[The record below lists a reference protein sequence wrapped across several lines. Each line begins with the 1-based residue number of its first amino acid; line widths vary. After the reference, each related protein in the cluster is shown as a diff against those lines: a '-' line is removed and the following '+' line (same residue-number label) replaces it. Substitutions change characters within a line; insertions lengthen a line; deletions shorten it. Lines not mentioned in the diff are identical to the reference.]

1 MATQKQLRVARIIS
15 EKPRKS
21 VSSAMREAG
30 YSSRS
35 AEKPQ
40 ELTRSKGWQELMD
53 KHLPD
58 ETLLNV
64 HKGLLKNHDW
74 RAREAGL
81 DKAYKLKGSYK
92 ATKVAIS
99 DPFADLSDE
108 ELDLLIA
115 ERQPIIDRFMRF
127 STLKNNRN
135 VK

>member
-1 MATQKQLRVARIIS
+1 
-15 EKPRKS
+15 
-21 VSSAMREAG
+21 MREAG